1 MQKTTGYDNFTHIA
15 KFKRMN
21 PMTEQE
27 YKPIIL
33 NKYTT
38 VLKSCRNLISK
49 EDIRQIRNAFKIA
62 IQHEANTEE
71 LNYREIIRIL
81 DITLIIT
88 QEIGLGRTSI
98 ICAML
103 HKAVEKNMLTSA
115 QIREMFGEKVW
126 QIIRGLK
133 DISHIYA
140 TQRIV
145 DSENFRKLL
154 LSFAEDI
161 RVQLIFL
168 AEKLYALRQAVGFNE
183 AERQKLAMET
193 SYIYI
198 PFTHRLGLYNIKS
211 EMEDL
216 ALRYSNPKIYLEIEQ
231 KLNASKTARESYIA
245 EFIAPIVEELNRKEF
260 KFKVKYR
267 TKTIASILNKMRK
280 SQVEFE
286 EIYDIFAVRFIID
299 TTEEN
304 EKPDCW
310 RVYSIV
316 TDKYT
321 PNPQRLR
328 DWISVPKSN
337 GYESLQTTVL
347 GPNKRWVEVQI
358 RSERMDEIAEK
369 GFAAHW
375 KYKGGSSDTIIENW
389 LNELREILESN
400 QENAIELLDDMQI
413 DLSDKEVHVF
423 TPKGDLITLQAGA
436 TLLDFAYAIHTNVG
450 CKCVGGTVNQRNETL
465 KYVLKN
471 GDQVSIITSSNQQ
484 PKADW
489 LNLTVTSKARNKI
502 RQYLNEEVNHQA
514 DIGKETLLRRLKNW
528 KIEYNDEVVRRLM
541 QHYKYKFALDFYQGI
556 ATGKHAPSEIKEI
569 LTQPEEKNTQPVVK
583 DIKVSRPKKTDEDVL
598 LIDKNVDNVDYKFAR
613 CCNPVYGDD
622 ILGFV
627 SIGEGIKV
635 HRKQCKNAL
644 ELERRYPYRIVKTQ
658 WTNDGATSYQTVL
671 NLTGKGEGNIITKI
685 TELIS
690 KDPHATLRAI
700 SINSAE
706 GGFDGNITVLI
717 DNTDHLSQ
725 LISRLKQIN
734 GVTKV
739 NRHDSMME

>member
-1 MQKTTGYDNFTHIA
+1 
-15 KFKRMN
+15 
-21 PMTEQE
+21 MTEQE
-27 YKPIIL
+27 YKPVIL
-33 NKYTT
+33 NKYTAI
-38 VLKSCRNLISK
+38 LKSCRNLITK
-49 EDIRQIRNAFKIA
+49 EDIRQIRDAFKIA
-62 IQHEANTEE
+62 IQNEAKAEK

-103 HKAVEKNMLTSA
+103 HKTVEQDLLTPE

-168 AEKLYALRQAVGFNE
+168 AEKLYALRQAATLSE
-183 AERQKLAMET
+183 KEQQQLAKET

-198 PFTHRLGLYNIKS
+198 PFAHRLGLYNIKS

-216 ALRYSNPKIYLEIEQ
+216 ALRYSNTKRYREIEQ
-231 KLNASKTARESYIA
+231 KLNESKSAREAYIA
-245 EFIAPIVEELNRKEF
+245 EFIAPIVEELNRRGI

-299 TTEEN
+299 STGED

-321 PNPQRLR
+321 PNPRRLR

-347 GPNKRWVEVQI
+347 GPNNRWVEVQI
-358 RSERMDEIAEK
+358 RTERMDEIAEK

-400 QENAIELLDDMQI
+400 QKNAIELLDDMKI

-450 CKCVGGTVNQRNETL
+450 CKCVGGIVNQRNETL

-471 GDQVSIITSSNQQ
+471 GDQVAIITSANQQ

-489 LNLTVTSKARNKI
+489 LNFTVTSKARNKI

-514 DIGKETLLRRLKNW
+514 DIGKETLMRRLKNW

-541 QHYKYKFALDFYQGI
+541 QHYKYKFALDLYQGI
-556 ATGKHAPSEIKEI
+556 AVGKHDPAEIKEI
-569 LTQPEEKNTQPVVK
+569 LTAQPEEKSLPTPPK
-583 DIKVSRPKKTDEDVL
+583 DIKVSRPKKVDEDVL

-635 HRKQCKNAL
+635 HRKQCKNAI
-644 ELERRYPYRIVKTQ
+644 ELVRRYPYRIVKTQ

-706 GGFDGNITVLI
+706 GIFDGNITVLI
-717 DNTDHLSQ
+717 DNTEHLSQ
-725 LISRLKQIN
+725 LISRLKHIE
-734 GVTKV
+734 GVIKV
-739 NRHDSMME
+739 NRHDSMLE

>member
-1 MQKTTGYDNFTHIA
+1 MMT
-15 KFKRMN
+15 
-21 PMTEQE
+21 MTEQE
-27 YKPIIL
+27 YKPVIL

-38 VLKSCRNLISK
+38 ILKSCRNLITK

-62 IQHEANTEE
+62 IQNEAKAKE

-81 DITLIIT
+81 DTTLIIT

-98 ICAML
+98 ICTML
-103 HKAVEKNMLTSA
+103 HKTVEKDLLTPE

-168 AEKLYALRQAVGFNE
+168 AEKLYALRQAATLSE
-183 AERQKLAMET
+183 KEQQQLAKET

-198 PFTHRLGLYNIKS
+198 PFAHRLGLYNIKS

-216 ALRYSNPKIYLEIEQ
+216 ALRYSNSKIYREIEQ
-231 KLNASKTARESYIA
+231 KLNESKSARETYIA
-245 EFIAPIVEELNRKEF
+245 EFIAPIVDELNRREI

-299 TTEEN
+299 SSGEN

-321 PNPQRLR
+321 PNPRRLR

-347 GPNKRWVEVQI
+347 GPNNRWVEVQI
-358 RSERMDEIAEK
+358 RTERMDEIAEK

-400 QENAIELLDDMQI
+400 QKDAIELLDDMKI

-450 CKCVGGTVNQRNETL
+450 CKCVGGIVNQRNETL

-471 GDQVSIITSSNQQ
+471 GDQVAIITSANQQ

-489 LNLTVTSKARNKI
+489 LNFTVTSKARNKI
-502 RQYLNEEVNHQA
+502 RQYLNEEVNQQA
-514 DIGKETLLRRLKNW
+514 DIGKETLMRRLKNW

-541 QHYKYKFALDFYQGI
+541 QHYKYKFARDFYQGI
-556 ATGKHAPSEIKEI
+556 AVGKHDPAEIKEI
-569 LTQPEEKNTQPVVK
+569 LTAQPEEKSIPLPPK
-583 DIKVSRPKKTDEDVL
+583 DIKVSRPKKVDEDVL
-598 LIDKNVDNVDYKFAR
+598 LIDKNVDNVEYKFAR

-635 HRKQCKNAL
+635 HRKQCKNAI
-644 ELERRYPYRIVKTQ
+644 ELVRRYPYRIVKTQ
-658 WTNDGATSYQTVL
+658 WTNDGATSYQTIL

-706 GGFDGNITVLI
+706 GIFDGNITVLI
-717 DNTDHLSQ
+717 DNTEHLSQ
-725 LISRLKQIN
+725 LISRLKHIE
-734 GVTKV
+734 GIIKV
-739 NRHDSMME
+739 NRHDSMLE

>member
-1 MQKTTGYDNFTHIA
+1 MESL
-15 KFKRMN
+15 
-21 PMTEQE
+21 TEQE
-27 YKPIIL
+27 YRPLII
-33 NKYTT
+33 NKYAT
-38 VLKSCRNLISK
+38 VLKSCRNLISAK
-49 EDIRQIRNAFKIA
+49 DIRQIRQAFKIA
-62 IQHEANTEE
+62 IKNEVDASE
-71 LNYREIIRIL
+71 LNYQEIMRIL

-103 HKAVEKNMLTSA
+103 HKTVEKNMLTLE
-115 QIREMFGEKVW
+115 QIREMFGDKVW
-126 QIIRGLK
+126 QIIKGLK
-133 DISHIYA
+133 EISHIYA

-168 AEKLYALRQAVGFNE
+168 AEKLYALRQAGQFTE
-183 AERQKLAMET
+183 EEQQQLAMET

-211 EMEDL
+211 EMEDS
-216 ALRYSNPKIYLEIEQ
+216 ALRYSSPKLYHEIEQ
-231 KLNASKTARESYIA
+231 KLKESKAAREAYIA
-245 EFIAPIVEELNRKEF
+245 RFTAPITEELDRRGIRYKM
-260 KFKVKYR
+260 KYR

-286 EIYDIFAVRFIID
+286 EIYDIFAVRFVID
-299 TTEEN
+299 SNGEN

-310 RVYSIV
+310 KVYSIV
-316 TDKYT
+316 TDKYM
-321 PNPQRLR
+321 PNPRRLR
-328 DWISVPKSN
+328 DWISAPKSN

-347 GPNKRWVEVQI
+347 GPEKRWVEVQI
-358 RSERMDEIAEK
+358 RTERMDEIAER

-375 KYKGGSSDTIIENW
+375 KYKGGSSDSIIENW

-400 QENAIELLDDMQI
+400 KENAIDLLDDMKINLQ
-413 DLSDKEVHVF
+413 DKEVHVF

-450 CKCVGGTVNQRNETL
+450 SKCVGGIVNNRNETL
-465 KYVLKN
+465 KYILKN
-471 GDQVSIITSSNQQ
+471 GDQISVITSANQQ

-489 LNLTVTSKARNKI
+489 LNFALTSKARNKI

-514 DIGKETLLRRLKNW
+514 DIGKETLQRRLKNW
-528 KIEYNDEVVRRLM
+528 KIDFNDETIRKLM
-541 QHYKYKFALDFYQGI
+541 QHYKYKFALDLYHGI
-556 ATGKHAPSEIKEI
+556 AIGKHDPSEIKEI
-569 LTQPEEKNTQPVVK
+569 LTQTEEKPAPAVQHK
-583 DIKVSRPKKTDEDVL
+583 DIKVDRSKKIEEDVL
-598 LIDKNVDNVDYKFAR
+598 LIDQNVNNVEYKFAR

-622 ILGFV
+622 IIGFV
-627 SIGEGIKV
+627 TIGEGIKV
-635 HRKQCKNAL
+635 HRRQCKNAL
-644 ELERRYPYRIVKTQ
+644 ELDRRYPYRIVKTQ
-658 WTNDGATSYQTVL
+658 WTNDGANSYQTVL
-671 NLTGKGEGNIITKI
+671 NLTGKEDGNIINKI
-685 TELIS
+685 TELIA

-706 GGFDGNITVLI
+706 GSFDGNITVLI

-725 LISRLKQIN
+725 LISRLKRLGGIL
-734 GVTKV
+734 KV
-739 NRHDSMME
+739 SRHDSMMEG

>member
-1 MQKTTGYDNFTHIA
+1 
-15 KFKRMN
+15 
-21 PMTEQE
+21 MTE
-27 YKPIIL
+27 KPIETIYRPLIL
-33 NKYTT
+33 SKYTL
-38 VLKSCRNLISK
+38 VLKSCRNLISSD
-49 EDIRQIRNAFKIA
+49 DIRQIRQAFKIA
-62 IQHEANTEE
+62 IKNEVDASE
-71 LNYREIIRIL
+71 LNYQEIVRIL

-88 QEIGLGRTSI
+88 REIGLGRTSI

-103 HKAVEKNMLTSA
+103 HKAVEKDMLTLE
-115 QIREMFGEKVW
+115 QIREMFGDKVW
-126 QIIRGLK
+126 QIIKGLK

-168 AEKLYALRQAVGFNE
+168 AEKLYALRE
-183 AERQKLAMET
+183 AGNLTEEEQKQLAKET

-198 PFTHRLGLYNIKS
+198 PFAHRLGLYNIKS
-211 EMEDL
+211 EMEDT
-216 ALRYSNPKIYLEIEQ
+216 ALRYSNAKLYREIEQ
-231 KLNASKTARESYIA
+231 KLKESKAAREAYIA
-245 EFIAPIVEELNRKEF
+245 QFIAPITAELDRRGIKYKM
-260 KFKVKYR
+260 KFR

-299 TTEEN
+299 SIGEN

-321 PNPQRLR
+321 PNPRRLR

-347 GPNKRWVEVQI
+347 GPEKRWVEVQI
-358 RSERMDEIAEK
+358 RTERMDEIAEK

-375 KYKGGSSDTIIENW
+375 KYKGGSSDSIIENW

-400 QENAIELLDDMQI
+400 KENAIDLLDDMKINLQ
-413 DLSDKEVHVF
+413 DKEVHVF

-450 CKCVGGTVNQRNETL
+450 SKCVGGIVNNRNETL

-471 GDQVSIITSSNQQ
+471 GDQISVITATNQQ

-489 LNLTVTSKARNKI
+489 LNFTVTSKARNKI
-502 RQYLNEEVNHQA
+502 RQYLNEEINHQA
-514 DIGKETLLRRLKNW
+514 DIGKETLMRRLKNW
-528 KIEYNDEVVRRLM
+528 KIEYNDEVVRKLM
-541 QHYKYKFALDFYQGI
+541 QHYKYKFALDLYHGI
-556 ATGKHAPSEIKEI
+556 AIGKHDPAEIKEI
-569 LTQPEEKNTQPVVK
+569 LTQVEEKPAPLIAHK
-583 DIKVSRPKKTDEDVL
+583 DIKVVHPKKIDEDVL
-598 LIDKNVDNVDYKFAR
+598 VIDKNVDNVDYKFAR

-622 ILGFV
+622 IIGFV

-635 HRKQCKNAL
+635 HRRQCKNAL
-644 ELERRYPYRIVKTQ
+644 ELVRRYPYRIVKTQ
-658 WTNDGATSYQTVL
+658 WTNDGATSYQTIL
-671 NLTGKGEGNIITKI
+671 NITGKDDANIITKI
-685 TELIS
+685 TEMIG

-706 GGFDGNITVLI
+706 GLFDGNVTVLI
-717 DNTDHLSQ
+717 DNTEHLSQ
-725 LISRLKQIN
+725 LISRLKHIA
-734 GVTKV
+734 GVIKV
-739 NRHDSMME
+739 SRHDSMID

>member
-1 MQKTTGYDNFTHIA
+1 MLLFRLPTPCLHLFMEQ
-15 KFKRMN
+15 
-21 PMTEQE
+21 TELQ
-27 YKPIIL
+27 YRSIVL
-33 NKYTT
+33 RKYSTL
-38 VLKSCRNLISK
+38 LKSCRNLISR
-49 EDIRQIRNAFKIA
+49 EDIRQIKNAFRIA
-62 IQHEANTEE
+62 IKNEAYSSK
-71 LNYREIIRIL
+71 LDYQEIIRIL

-103 HKAVEKNMLTSA
+103 HNTVEKDTVSLE
-115 QIREMFGEKVW
+115 QIKEMFGEKVW
-126 QIIRGLK
+126 QIIKGLK
-133 DISHIYA
+133 EISHIYA

-145 DSENFRKLL
+145 NSENFRKLL

-168 AEKLYALRQAVGFNE
+168 AEKLYALRLAGNLQE
-183 AERQKLAMET
+183 AEQLKLAKET

-198 PFTHRLGLYNIKS
+198 PFAHRLGLYNIKS

-216 ALRYSNPKIYLEIEQ
+216 ALRYSNPKIYREIEY
-231 KLNASKTARESYIA
+231 KLKESKSAREKYIA
-245 EFIAPIVEELNRKEF
+245 EFIAPISDELTKRGI
-260 KFKVKYR
+260 KFKTKYR

-299 TTEEN
+299 SIGEN
-304 EKPDCW
+304 EKADCW
-310 RVYSIV
+310 KVYSIV
-316 TDKYT
+316 TDKYI

-347 GPNKRWVEVQI
+347 GPGNHWVEVQI
-358 RSERMDEIAEK
+358 RTERMDEIAEK

-375 KYKGGSSDTIIENW
+375 KYKGGSSDSIIENW
-389 LNELREILESN
+389 LNELREILESS
-400 QENAIELLDDMQI
+400 EKSAIDLLDDMKI
-413 DLSDKEVHVF
+413 DLQDKEVHVF

-450 CKCVGGTVNQRNETL
+450 SKCTGGIVNQRNETL

-471 GDQVSIITSSNQQ
+471 GDQVAIFTSSNQQ

-489 LNLTVTSKARNKI
+489 LNFTVTSKARNKI

-528 KIEYNDEVVRRLM
+528 KIEFNDEVVRKLM
-541 QHYKYKFALDFYQGI
+541 QHYKYKFALDLYQGI
-556 ATGKHAPSEIKEI
+556 AVGKHDPSEIKEI
-569 LTQPEEKNTQPVVK
+569 LTQQKEEPVPNVPK
-583 DIKVSRPKKTDEDVL
+583 DVKVSHAKKIDEDVL
-598 LIDKNVDNVDYKFAR
+598 LIDKNIDNVDYKFAR

-635 HRKQCKNAL
+635 HRRQCKNAL
-644 ELERRYPYRIVKTQ
+644 ELERRYPYRIVRTQ
-658 WTNDGATSYQTVL
+658 WTNEGATSYQTIL
-671 NLTGKGEGNIITKI
+671 SLMGKGEGDIINKI
-685 TELIS
+685 TELIA
-690 KDPHATLRAI
+690 KDPRASLRAI
-700 SINSAE
+700 SINSGE
-706 GGFDGNITVLI
+706 GVFDGNITVLI
-717 DNTDHLSQ
+717 DNTEHLSQ
-725 LISRLKQIN
+725 LITRLKHLPGIQ
-734 GVTKV
+734 KV
-739 NRHDSMME
+739 NRHDSMMEG

>member
-1 MQKTTGYDNFTHIA
+1 MKALEKSQY
-15 KFKRMN
+15 R
-21 PMTEQE
+21 PL
-27 YKPIIL
+27 IL
-33 NKYTT
+33 SKYTS
-38 VLKSCRNLISK
+38 VLKSCRNLISS
-49 EDIRQIRNAFKIA
+49 EDIRQIRQAFKIA
-62 IQHEANTEE
+62 IQNETISEQ
-71 LNYREIIRIL
+71 LDYGEILKIL

-103 HKAVEKNMLTSA
+103 HKTVEKEMLSL
-115 QIREMFGEKVW
+115 QQVREMFGDKVW
-126 QIIRGLK
+126 QIIKGLK

-145 DSENFRKLL
+145 NSENFRKLL

-168 AEKLYALRQAVGFNE
+168 AEKLHALRQADALSADE
-183 AERQKLAMET
+183 QKQLAMET

-198 PFTHRLGLYNIKS
+198 PFAHRLGLYNIKS
-211 EMEDL
+211 EMEDT
-216 ALRYSNPKIYLEIEQ
+216 ALRYSNPHIYKEIEQ
-231 KLNASKTARESYIA
+231 KLKDSKNAREAYIA
-245 EFIAPIVEELNRKEF
+245 EFIAPITTELDRRGIKY
-260 KFKVKYR
+260 KMKYR

-299 TTEEN
+299 STGEN

-347 GPNKRWVEVQI
+347 GPRNRWVEVQI
-358 RSERMDEIAEK
+358 RTERMDEIAEK

-375 KYKGGSSDTIIENW
+375 KYKGGTSDSVIENW

-400 QENAIELLDDMQI
+400 KDNAIDLLDDMKINLQ
-413 DLSDKEVHVF
+413 DKEVHVF

-436 TLLDFAYAIHTNVG
+436 TLLDFAYAIHTNIG
-450 CKCVGGTVNQRNETL
+450 GKCVGGIVNDRNETL

-471 GDQVSIITSSNQQ
+471 GDQISIITAANQQ

-489 LNLTVTSKARNKI
+489 LNFTVTSKARNKI
-502 RQYLNEEVNHQA
+502 RQFLNEEINHQA
-514 DIGKETLLRRLKNW
+514 DIGKEMLMRRFKNW
-528 KIEYNDEVVRRLM
+528 KIEFTDEIIRKLM
-541 QHYKYKFALDFYQGI
+541 HHYKYKFALDLYHGVAI
-556 ATGKHAPSEIKEI
+556 GKHEPSEIKEI
-569 LTQPEEKNTQPVVK
+569 LIQPEEKPSSITIPK
-583 DIKVSRPKKTDEDVL
+583 DIKVERPRKIDEDVL

-622 ILGFV
+622 IIGFV

-635 HRKQCKNAL
+635 HRRQCKNAQ
-644 ELERRYPYRIVKTQ
+644 ELMRRYPYRIVKTQ
-658 WTNDGATSYQTVL
+658 WTNDGATSYQTIL
-671 NLTGKGEGNIITKI
+671 NLTGKGEGNIINKI
-685 TELIS
+685 TELIAR
-690 KDPHATLRAI
+690 DPHATLRAI
-700 SINSAE
+700 SINSSE
-706 GGFDGNITVLI
+706 GLFDGNITVLI
-717 DNTDHLSQ
+717 DNTEHLDQ
-725 LISRLKQIN
+725 LISRLKHLSGIL
-734 GVTKV
+734 KV
-739 NRHDSMME
+739 NRHDSMLE

>member
-1 MQKTTGYDNFTHIA
+1 MESQ
-15 KFKRMN
+15 
-21 PMTEQE
+21 TE
-27 YKPIIL
+27 L
-33 NKYTT
+33 NYRPLIFSKYSA
-38 VLKSCRNLISK
+38 VLKSCRNLISD
-49 EDIRQIRNAFKIA
+49 EDIRQIRQAFKIA
-62 IQHEANTEE
+62 IENETDNSN
-71 LNYREIIRIL
+71 LNYQEIIRIL

-103 HKAVEKNMLTSA
+103 HPTVEKNMLQLE
-115 QIREMFGEKVW
+115 QIREMFGPKVW
-126 QIIRGLK
+126 QIIKGLK

-140 TQRIV
+140 TQKIV

-168 AEKLYALRQAVGFNE
+168 AEKLYALRQAGKLPEKV
-183 AERQKLAMET
+183 QKQLAMET

-198 PFTHRLGLYNIKS
+198 PFAHRLGLYNIKS
-211 EMEDL
+211 EMEDT
-216 ALRYSNPKIYLEIEQ
+216 ALRYSNPKIYREVEQ
-231 KLNASKTARESYIA
+231 KLKESKTAREAYIA
-245 EFIAPIVEELNRKEF
+245 EFIAPITAELDRKGI
-260 KFKVKYR
+260 KYKTKYR

-299 TTEEN
+299 STGEN

-347 GPNKRWVEVQI
+347 GPQKRWVEVQI
-358 RSERMDEIAEK
+358 RTERMDEIAEK

-375 KYKGGSSDTIIENW
+375 KYKGGSSDSIIENW

-400 QENAIELLDDMQI
+400 EKNAIDLLDDMKINLQ
-413 DLSDKEVHVF
+413 DKEVHVF

-436 TLLDFAYAIHTNVG
+436 TLLDFAYAIHTNIG
-450 CKCVGGTVNQRNETL
+450 SKCVGGIVNNRNETL
-465 KYVLKN
+465 KYLLKN
-471 GDQVSIITSSNQQ
+471 GDQISIITASNQQ

-489 LNLTVTSKARNKI
+489 LNFTVTSKARNKI
-502 RQYLNEEVNHQA
+502 RQFLNEEINHQA
-514 DIGKETLLRRLKNW
+514 DIGKETLMRRLKNW
-528 KIEYNDEVVRRLM
+528 KIDFNDEIVRKLM
-541 QHYKYKFALDFYQGI
+541 QHYKYKFALDLYHGI
-556 ATGKHAPSEIKEI
+556 AIGKHDPSEIKDI
-569 LTQPEEKNTQPVVK
+569 LTQTEEKPTPIIQPK
-583 DIKVSRPKKTDEDVL
+583 DIKVVHPKKIDEDVL
-598 LIDKNVDNVDYKFAR
+598 LIDKNIDNVDYKFAR

-622 ILGFV
+622 IIGFV
-627 SIGEGIKV
+627 SIGDGIKV
-635 HRKQCKNAL
+635 HRRQCKNAI
-644 ELERRYPYRIVKTQ
+644 ELVRRYPYRIVKTQ
-658 WTNDGATSYQTVL
+658 WTNDGATSYQTIL
-671 NLTGKGEGNIITKI
+671 NLTGKGDGNIINKI
-685 TELIS
+685 TELIA

-700 SINSAE
+700 AINSSE
-706 GGFDGNITVLI
+706 GIFDGNITVLI
-717 DNTDHLSQ
+717 DNTEHLSQ
-725 LISRLKQIN
+725 LISRLKHIE
-734 GVTKV
+734 GVIKV
-739 NRHDSMME
+739 NRHDSMIE

>member
-1 MQKTTGYDNFTHIA
+1 MMT
-15 KFKRMN
+15 
-21 PMTEQE
+21 MTEQE
-27 YKPIIL
+27 YKPVIL

-38 VLKSCRNLISK
+38 ILKSCRNLITK
-49 EDIRQIRNAFKIA
+49 EDIRQIRSAFKIA
-62 IQHEANTEE
+62 IQNESKAKE

-81 DITLIIT
+81 DTTLIIT

-98 ICAML
+98 ICTML
-103 HKAVEKNMLTSA
+103 HKTVEKDLLTPE

-168 AEKLYALRQAVGFNE
+168 AEKLYALRQAATLSE
-183 AERQKLAMET
+183 KEQQQLAKET

-198 PFTHRLGLYNIKS
+198 PFAHRLGLYNIKS

-216 ALRYSNPKIYLEIEQ
+216 ALRYSNSKIYREIEQ
-231 KLNASKTARESYIA
+231 KLNESKSAREAYIA
-245 EFIAPIVEELNRKEF
+245 EFIAPIVDELNRREI

-299 TTEEN
+299 SSGEN

-321 PNPQRLR
+321 PNPRRLR

-347 GPNKRWVEVQI
+347 GPNNRWVEVQI
-358 RSERMDEIAEK
+358 RTERMDEIAEK

-400 QENAIELLDDMQI
+400 QKDAIELLDDMKI

-450 CKCVGGTVNQRNETL
+450 CKCVGGIVNQRNETL

-471 GDQVSIITSSNQQ
+471 GDQVAIITSANQQ

-489 LNLTVTSKARNKI
+489 LNFTVTSKARKKI
-502 RQYLNEEVNHQA
+502 RQYLNEEVNQQA
-514 DIGKETLLRRLKNW
+514 DIGKETLMRRLKNW

-541 QHYKYKFALDFYQGI
+541 QHYKYKFARDLYQGI
-556 ATGKHAPSEIKEI
+556 AVGKHDPAEIKEI
-569 LTQPEEKNTQPVVK
+569 LTAQPEEKSIPLPPK
-583 DIKVSRPKKTDEDVL
+583 DIKVSRPKKVDEDVL
-598 LIDKNVDNVDYKFAR
+598 LIDKNVDNVEYKFAR

-635 HRKQCKNAL
+635 HRKQCKNAI
-644 ELERRYPYRIVKTQ
+644 ELVRRYPYRIVKTQ
-658 WTNDGATSYQTVL
+658 WTNDGATSYQTIL

-706 GGFDGNITVLI
+706 GIFDGNITVLI
-717 DNTDHLSQ
+717 DNTEHLSQ
-725 LISRLKQIN
+725 LISRLKHIE
-734 GVTKV
+734 GIIKV
-739 NRHDSMME
+739 NRHDSMLE